1 MNNFYNYQ
9 YNPFQSNTQRNWKYY
24 LQNFIQNKSAINKLI
39 LINIAVFLV
48 EWIVEIILNLSGFL
62 FSLPNLKEN
71 GVEWIIHYF
80 GCPASFETL
89 LFRPWALIT
98 SLFLHIDFFHILFNM
113 LMLSV
118 MGKIFC
124 SYLSEKHLWIT
135 YIVGGIFGNLFY
147 MVSYNLFPAFQ
158 GVISASYAI
167 GASGA
172 IMAIMAAITAQQ
184 PNHTLSLLFIGN
196 VKLKWLTCF
205 FIIIDIINID
215 NGNPGGHL
223 AHLGGVIYGFLSMI
237 FLKKGTQFKF
247 RKRKRERKQKYATA
261 SNFEYNKRPESDE
274 QYNARKVEEKAK
286 IDAILDKISKNGYDS
301 LTKEEKDFLFFSSK
315 K

>member
-9 YNPFQSNTQRNWKYY
+9 YNPFQNNPQRNWKYY
-24 LQNFIQNKSAINKLI
+24 LQNFIQSKSAINKLI
-39 LINIAVFLV
+39 FINIAVFLV
-48 EWIVEIILNLSGFL
+48 EWIVEIILNLSGYL
-62 FSLPNLKEN
+62 FSLPNLKES
-71 GVEWIIHYF
+71 GVEWIIHYL

-89 LFRPWALIT
+89 LFRPWTLVT
-98 SLFLHIDFFHILFNM
+98 SLFLHINFFHIFFNM

-124 SYLSEKHLWIT
+124 SHLSEKHLWIT
-135 YIVGGIFGNLFY
+135 YLVGGVFGNLFY
-147 MVSYNLFPAFQ
+147 MASYNLFPAFQ

-172 IMAIMAAITAQQ
+172 IMAIMAAITAHQ
-184 PNHTLSLLFIGN
+184 PNRTLSLLFIGN
-196 VKLKWLTCF
+196 IKLKWLTCF
-205 FIIIDIINID
+205 FIIIDIISID

-223 AHLGGVIYGFLSMI
+223 AHLGGVIYGFLSI
-237 FLKKGTQFKF
+237 IGFKRGNQFNF
-247 RKRKRERKQKYATA
+247 RKRKSERKQKFATA

-274 QYNARKVEEKAK
+274 QYNARKVEKEAK
-286 IDAILDKISKNGYDS
+286 IDAILDKISQNGYDS
-301 LTKEEKDFLFFSSK
+301 LTKEEKDFLFFASK

>member
-1 MNNFYNYQ
+1 
-9 YNPFQSNTQRNWKYY
+9 
-24 LQNFIQNKSAINKLI
+24 
-39 LINIAVFLV
+39 
-48 EWIVEIILNLSGFL
+48 
-62 FSLPNLKEN
+62 
-71 GVEWIIHYF
+71 
-80 GCPASFETL
+80 
-89 LFRPWALIT
+89 
-98 SLFLHIDFFHILFNM
+98 
-113 LMLSV
+113 
-118 MGKIFC
+118 
-124 SYLSEKHLWIT
+124 
-135 YIVGGIFGNLFY
+135 
-147 MVSYNLFPAFQ
+147 
-158 GVISASYAI
+158 
-167 GASGA
+167 
-172 IMAIMAAITAQQ
+172 MAAITAQQ

-237 FLKKGTQFKF
+237 FFKKETQFKF
-247 RKRKRERKQKYATA
+247 RKKKRERKQKYATA